1 MYEDCRILIVDDEE
15 HVVESLMWNLQQIP
29 RMNAEVYGAGGA
41 EEALSLCR
49 KAKFDLL
56 MTDIEMPNTNGIDL
70 LAGVKELWPRCKTLV
85 LTAHSKF
92 DYAYQ
97 AFSHHADDFI
107 LKIEK
112 DEVILKR
119 VVGLLDQIE
128 AERAISRQLQSF
140 SQQLSLN
147 TESKILPLLCSP
159 QSTTPVKTLLLQ
171 EPGLKNQSG
180 FYFVLLRSASELDR
194 ETTLKLTSLI
204 SQNAPAQLSL
214 SGWAQ
219 SGANELILLFQAASV
234 GRPDKN
240 QLTGSFELLQQTI
253 LPTLQLHVSF
263 FAYSTPVEAAQ
274 FHDAYRLFPA
284 EHSENDLVYVTPFT
298 RKEPDISSVEYLTN
312 SIIRYINRHI
322 AEDISLLQLSEI
334 TGYSSSYI
342 SRTFQ
347 KLCGSTLSEYI
358 SQRKLEFIHTLM
370 QNPQLSINDI
380 VDQSGFHSHSYFYRF
395 IRKMTG
401 LAPKVYQMQCLQET
415 KMEEQK
421 DGIL

>member
-1 MYEDCRILIVDDEE
+1 M
-15 HVVESLMWNLQQIP
+15 
-29 RMNAEVYGAGGA
+29 
-41 EEALSLCR
+41 
-49 KAKFDLL
+49 
-56 MTDIEMPNTNGIDL
+56 
-70 LAGVKELWPRCKTLV
+70 
-85 LTAHSKF
+85 
-92 DYAYQ
+92 
-97 AFSHHADDFI
+97 
-107 LKIEK
+107 
-112 DEVILKR
+112 
-119 VVGLLDQIE
+119 
-128 AERAISRQLQSF
+128 
-140 SQQLSLN
+140 
-147 TESKILPLLCSP
+147 
-159 QSTTPVKTLLLQ
+159 
-171 EPGLKNQSG
+171 
-180 FYFVLLRSASELDR
+180 
-194 ETTLKLTSLI
+194 
-204 SQNAPAQLSL
+204 
-214 SGWAQ
+214 
-219 SGANELILLFQAASV
+219 
-234 GRPDKN
+234 
-240 QLTGSFELLQQTI
+240 
-253 LPTLQLHVSF
+253 
-263 FAYSTPVEAAQ
+263 
-274 FHDAYRLFPA
+274 
-284 EHSENDLVYVTPFT
+284 TPFT